1 MTENR
6 PASKTAMKR
15 RKPESP
21 CILRCLTPDPP
32 PLLPRVLPV
41 DDASVYMAVFRP
53 WASDTL
59 SPWHVPP
66 PASGRRTLGSTSHR
80 CCTSSW
86 ACRHRCRRLGG
97 LMAAH
102 RGGFNQW
109 CVCVRER
116 ERGERACEWER
127 CGCLRANDEAH
138 AIIQSRRLIFTGM
151 RAVLEPLSHRL
162 RCVCRHSEL
171 FRGNS

>member
-1 MTENR
+1 MHSTKHPPGSSSALSEDLCRNQNVGSQEEEEYSVTENR

-109 CVCVRER
+109 CVCV
-116 ERGERACEWER
+116 
-127 CGCLRANDEAH
+127 
-138 AIIQSRRLIFTGM
+138 
-151 RAVLEPLSHRL
+151 
-162 RCVCRHSEL
+162 
-171 FRGNS
+171 